1 MASTNLRVVT
11 LFDFMALKIL
21 KLSSSFITL
30 PLFLVL
36 VLANL
41 LKSMDGQM
49 LLVVSYAFLVST
61 LYIYQ

>member
-1 MASTNLRVVT
+1 MASTNLRVAT

-21 KLSSSFITL
+21 KLNSSFTTL

-41 LKSMDGQM
+41 LKSMDGQT

-61 LYIYQ
+61 LYIYR